1 MLCEHEG
8 MHGRA
13 SDGASNTNGDGR
25 AKGVCI
31 ACVLCSLLIALPSI
45 VVSSM
50 CNGLAC
56 SAHTREDIKKIRYTT
71 TWFYLPPKDTPH
83 PWPLTLR
90 AARPP
95 R

>member
-1 MLCEHEG
+1 MLCEHQG

-13 SDGASNTNGDGR
+13 SDGASNTNEDGR

-56 SAHTREDIKKIRYTT
+56 SAHTREDIKKFVTQLRGFT
-71 TWFYLPPKDTPH
+71 YLQRTRRIPG
-83 PWPLTLR
+83 L
-90 AARPP
+90 
-95 R
+95 